1 MTGSIFINTL
11 RRNWRQMIWWGLGLA
26 LLGSYGL
33 IVIPDVKALEQYAA
47 MAQNFPPALL
57 QMFGAQ
63 DAAALAT
70 PEGFLNLVFYGYAL
84 LILAVYAVMA
94 GLSVTANEEDS
105 GILDVV
111 LALPLARTRLMLEK
125 LAAFAVITVGIAI
138 IGLMGLLLGTAVTS
152 LEINRARLVEGVINM
167 LPATLM
173 MIALTACLASVLRRK
188 STAIAAASGIIVA
201 SYFLDFIGR
210 AVANEI
216 VNAAQKLSFFTYYD
230 SQDVIL
236 NGLNAGNMALL
247 LALTAILVA
256 AAVYSFN
263 RRDVGV

>member
-1 MTGSIFINTL
+1 
-11 RRNWRQMIWWGLGLA
+11 
-26 LLGSYGL
+26 
-33 IVIPDVKALEQYAA
+33 
-47 MAQNFPPALL
+47 
-57 QMFGAQ
+57 
-63 DAAALAT
+63 
-70 PEGFLNLVFYGYAL
+70 
-84 LILAVYAVMA
+84 
-94 GLSVTANEEDS
+94 
-105 GILDVV
+105 
-111 LALPLARTRLMLEK
+111 
-125 LAAFAVITVGIAI
+125 
-138 IGLMGLLLGTAVTS
+138 
-152 LEINRARLVEGVINM
+152 M

-256 AAVYSFN
+256 SWKRCCGRGSRWCTGGWVWGRWPSWWW
-263 RRDVGV
+263 